1 MKLVIGN
8 KALHFCETFVPS
20 NGRKNVYVFLTQ
32 KINPKNHIYFFF
44 FQIVEIHFYFI
55 ESNYFFKLNMKMKIK
70 IKKRKK
76 RQKMIREINQEDDSN
91 FIPFFLKER
100 RAKW

>member
-32 KINPKNHIYFFF
+32 KINPKNHIFFF

-55 ESNYFFKLNMKMKIK
+55 ESN
-70 IKKRKK
+70 
-76 RQKMIREINQEDDSN
+76 
-91 FIPFFLKER
+91 FFLIKYENENKNKKEEEKTKNDTR
-100 RAKW
+100 DKSRG